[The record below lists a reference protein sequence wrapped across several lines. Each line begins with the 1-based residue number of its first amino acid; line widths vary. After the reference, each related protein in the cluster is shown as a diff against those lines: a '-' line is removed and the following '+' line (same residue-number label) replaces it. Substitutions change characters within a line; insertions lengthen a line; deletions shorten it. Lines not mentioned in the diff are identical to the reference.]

1 LLTAQAQKKIMQL
14 NKINIFFFISAFLTL
29 LVFGWWTKLL
39 LTKNEES
46 WEYKIRIFQ
55 LEQKIQHTYIQDQD
69 IKKLPEVIEMRA
81 EWHQQQN
88 FILFQGSFFLV
99 ALLFGIWKIRD
110 AINKDID
117 NNLARSNFM
126 FSITHELKSPIA
138 AISLALQTLNR
149 REFDTSKRQELT
161 QNAMEDIER
170 LSFLVDNILLAAQLQ
185 NYAPHFQP
193 LDFSKILSDLTDT
206 FSDKFPNAH
215 FKFDEVNFPPING
228 DKQSLYSLFSN
239 LLENALKYSGEKPE
253 IFVTLELAQDK
264 FICDVCD
271 NGVGIPLSERRKIF
285 DRFYRIGN
293 ELTRKSK
300 GTGLGLFIVA
310 EIVKIH
316 GGTIRVL
323 DNQPKGSIFRVI
335 LPQNS

>member
-1 LLTAQAQKKIMQL
+1 MQL
-14 NKINIFFFISAFLTL
+14 NKVNIFFFISAFLTL
-29 LVFGWWTKLL
+29 LVFAWWTKLL

-46 WEYKIRIFQ
+46 WEFKIKIFQ
-55 LEQKIQHTYIQDQD
+55 LEQKIQNKFNKDVD
-69 IKKLPEVIEMRA
+69 ITKLPEVIEMRS

-88 FILFQGSFFLV
+88 FILFEGSIFLI

-149 REFDTSKRQELT
+149 REFNTSKRQELT

-170 LSFLVDNILLAAQLQ
+170 LNFLVDNILLAAQLQ
-185 NYAPHFQP
+185 NYAPHFQQ
-193 LDFSKILSDLTDT
+193 LDFSSILSDLTEA
-206 FSDKFPNAH
+206 FSEKFPNAH
-215 FKFDEVNFPPING
+215 FEFEEIELPLINA
-228 DKQSLYSLFSN
+228 DRQSMHSLFSN
-239 LLENALKYSGEKPE
+239 LLENALKYSGERPE
-253 IFVTLELAQDK
+253 IFIKLQYVQDK

-271 NGVGIPLSERRKIF
+271 NGVGIPLSERTKIF

-316 GGTIRVL
+316 NGTIRVL

>member
-1 LLTAQAQKKIMQL
+1 MQL
-14 NKINIFFFISAFLTL
+14 NKVNIFFFISAFLTL

-46 WEYKIRIFQ
+46 WEYKIKIFQ
-55 LEQKIQHTYIQDQD
+55 LEQKIQHTYILDKD
-69 IKKLPEVIEMRA
+69 ITKLPEVIEMRS
-81 EWHQQQN
+81 EWHRQQN
-88 FILFQGSFFLV
+88 FILFEGSIFLI
-99 ALLFGIWKIRD
+99 ALLIGIWKIRD
-110 AINKDID
+110 AINRDID

-149 REFDTSKRQELT
+149 REFDTNKRQELA
-161 QNAMEDIER
+161 QSALEDIER
-170 LSFLVDNILLAAQLQ
+170 LNFLVDNILLAAQLQ

-193 LDFSKILSDLTDT
+193 IDLSKTLSDLTDA
-206 FSDKFPNAH
+206 FSEKFPNAE
-215 FKFDEVNFPPING
+215 FKFDEIELPPIHA
-228 DKQSLYSLFSN
+228 DKQSLHSIFSN

-253 IFVTLELAQDK
+253 IFVKLDYLNEK
-264 FICDVCD
+264 FVCDVCD
-271 NGVGIPLSERRKIF
+271 NGVGVPLSERTKIF

-310 EIVKIH
+310 ELTKIH
-316 GGTIRVL
+316 NGTVRVL
-323 DNQPKGSIFRVI
+323 DNQPKGSIFRVT

>member
-1 LLTAQAQKKIMQL
+1 MPL

-46 WEYKIRIFQ
+46 WEFKIKIFQ
-55 LEQKIQHTYIQDQD
+55 LEQKIQHTFIKDQE
-69 IKKLPEVIEMRA
+69 IKNLPEVIEMRS

-88 FILFQGSFFLV
+88 FILFQGSFFLI
-99 ALLFGIWKIRD
+99 ALLFGIWKIKD
-110 AINKDID
+110 AIDKDID

-126 FSITHELKSPIA
+126 FSVTHELKSPLA

-149 REFDTSKRQELT
+149 REFDTSKRQELA
-161 QNAMEDIER
+161 QNALEDIER
-170 LSFLVDNILLAAQLQ
+170 LNFLVDNILLAAQLQ

-193 LDFSKILSDLTDT
+193 INFSIMLSDLTEK
-206 FSDKFPNAH
+206 FSEKFPNAH
-215 FKFDEVNFPPING
+215 FMFEEVILPPIYADEQG
-228 DKQSLYSLFSN
+228 LHSIFSN

-253 IFVTLELAQDK
+253 ILVKLQYANEK
-264 FICDVCD
+264 YVCDVCD
-271 NGVGIPLSERRKIF
+271 NGVGVPLNERTKIF

-310 EIVKIH
+310 ELIKSH
-316 GGTIRVL
+316 NGTIRVL
-323 DNQPKGSIFRVI
+323 DNQPKGSIFRVT